1 MSATQTLTATAS
13 ASASSSATLSGSATP
28 SRTASFTPSATRS
41 NSMSATAT
49 PTPSATT
56 TLTFTVTATTS
67 QTPSLSIPLPEDKW
81 CDFEVLGID
90 CVPFI
95 AGLAAIFLLLVCSCM
110 CAALWW
116 YCKKQAELD
125 AQTERDQKRTSFT
138 SAAAPQPSVLPPLP
152 PQALAADAISVESP
166 ETETGDAAM
175 MDDGDPYDGDSYRAA
190 QAAGRAT
197 AAQQRV
203 RERTLAAA
211 AAAQHQHQHQHQQHQ
226 AAPPYVPDS
235 VYDVMSGR
243 ASAAPGGHFAS
254 PAAYDPVLPRGATA
268 AAAAAAPQQPP
279 PAAAARGF
287 GGPGVLPDVLT
298 VSDGA
303 EAAAQLPVGAAG
315 GAAARVPQLGTDVA
329 GAYQISPECVNGEV
343 LWVRAHPTPRWIYS
357 SPDGFWR
364 FTDSRDDFATGRGYV
379 TASVPHGRSQANPAL
394 PPHLVPHW
402 YTPAG
407 APHPLAVVASAA
419 PQRSSSHP
427 RGTPAERQE
436 KQQQQHPPPA
446 AFFPSPPQHHVPSN
460 PLFPSFLASSSP
472 PTLQHPPQAQ
482 PQPLPVSGRSR
493 RSDRKEKKK
502 KRSASGRRGRRED
515 RGAPSRRRRR
525 DRGSSTDDGGRRR
538 QRSRR
543 GRRRDDDDDGDD
555 ATTQGGRRRR
565 RRSRSVSEV
574 PAPSM
579 LLQAGGMHGAYGGG
593 STGKHRQFTAPIS
606 LSTFSNAG
614 SGDDGDGSSYSGSAS
629 DDSCPDV
636 HIGPSVPLT
645 TTPLLSQQLQQ
656 QQQRHRRD
664 SMGVVAPG
672 QATPGAG
679 YQRLPPMGGAALL

>member
-1 MSATQTLTATAS
+1 MSATRTLTATAT
-13 ASASSSATLSGSATP
+13 ASSSSTLSGSGTP
-28 SRTASFTPSATRS
+28 TRSASFTPSATRS
-41 NSMSATAT
+41 ESMSAT
-49 PTPSATT
+49 PSLSPSATT

-95 AGLAAIFLLLVCSCM
+95 AVLAAVFLLLVCSCV
-110 CAALWW
+110 CAAFWW
-116 YCKKQAELD
+116 YCRKQAELD
-125 AQTERDQKRTSFT
+125 AQTERDHKRTSFT
-138 SAAAPQPSVLPPLP
+138 AAAAPQPSVLPPLP
-152 PQALAADAISVESP
+152 PQTVAADAVSVESP
-166 ETETGDAAM
+166 DTETGDAAAA
-175 MDDGDPYDGDSYRAA
+175 MDDAASRGGGGGGADPYDGDASYRAA

-203 RERTLAAA
+203 RERALAAS
-211 AAAQHQHQHQHQQHQ
+211 AQHQHQ
-226 AAPPYVPDS
+226 AAHPPYVPDS
-235 VYDVMSGR
+235 VYEMMSGR
-243 ASAAPGGHFAS
+243 AAAAPGGHFTS
-254 PAAYDPVLPRGATA
+254 PAAYDPVLPRSATA
-268 AAAAAAPQQPP
+268 AAAAAAQPPPQQP

-315 GAAARVPQLGTDVA
+315 AAARMPQLGTDVA

-419 PQRSSSHP
+419 PQ
-427 RGTPAERQE
+427 QE
-436 KQQQQHPPPA
+436 KQPSAHQQRGLPAGQQQQQPPA
-446 AFFPSPPQHHVPSN
+446 AFFPSPQQHHSQPN

-472 PTLQHPPQAQ
+472 PKLQYPPQAQ
-482 PQPLPVSGRSR
+482 APAPVQALPVSGRSK
-493 RSDRKEKKK
+493 RSERKEKKRK
-502 KRSASGRRGRRED
+502 KTTQRSSSGRRGRRED

-525 DRGSSTDDGGRRR
+525 DRGSSTDDGGGGRR
-538 QRSRR
+538 QRSR
-543 GRRRDDDDDGDD
+543 
-555 ATTQGGRRRR
+555 
-565 RRSRSVSEV
+565 
-574 PAPSM
+574 
-579 LLQAGGMHGAYGGG
+579 
-593 STGKHRQFTAPIS
+593 
-606 LSTFSNAG
+606 
-614 SGDDGDGSSYSGSAS
+614 
-629 DDSCPDV
+629 
-636 HIGPSVPLT
+636 
-645 TTPLLSQQLQQ
+645 
-656 QQQRHRRD
+656 
-664 SMGVVAPG
+664 
-672 QATPGAG
+672 
-679 YQRLPPMGGAALL
+679 